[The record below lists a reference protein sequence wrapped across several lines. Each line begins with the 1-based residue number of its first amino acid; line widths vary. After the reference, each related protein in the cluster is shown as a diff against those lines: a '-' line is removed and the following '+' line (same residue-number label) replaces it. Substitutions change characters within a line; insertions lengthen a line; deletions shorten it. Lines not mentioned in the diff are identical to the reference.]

1 MTRSHAIA
9 FALAAGLA
17 GATAVQAADAIVR
30 KELGVAEIGARTVGK
45 VDAREIEFKPR
56 QQTGRHRHPCP
67 VVGYIVSGTVS
78 FEVEGQPMKTL
89 QAGEVFYEPANTTIV
104 HFDNA
109 SKTDGLKFI
118 AYYLLKGDEKSLIEM
133 LPAK

>member
-1 MTRSHAIA
+1 MTRNLAIA
-9 FALAAGLA
+9 LALSAGIAGTTAA
-17 GATAVQAADAIVR
+17 QAADPIVR

-45 VDAREIEFKPR
+45 VDAREIEFKPL
-56 QQTGRHRHPCP
+56 QETGLHKHPCP

-78 FEVEGQPMKTL
+78 FEVEGQPTKIL
-89 QAGEVFYEPANTTIV
+89 KAGEVFFEPANTPIL
-104 HFDNA
+104 HFDNP
-109 SKTDGLKFI
+109 SKTEGLKFI